1 MRFKCCKKGCQVVTG
16 LASAEQFPHGERDTF
31 GWNSNVVTW
40 CHLKWWFRKGILKS
54 SENYPAFQAIG
65 GCLRWPGCV
74 AMNIQMAP
82 GRRRSSCKPNMWE
95 KEIRRCSKRVN
106 VGSCGGA
113 GWCCGCCCCC
123 ISWVGQDE
131 RPRANSGVFSIPS
144 LLLDILLFIPHH
156 AMIVFRILS
165 ACQPDTT
172 MFLLIRLVLSLRS
185 NWLT

>member
-1 MRFKCCKKGCQVVTG
+1 MRFKYCKKGCQVVSG

-40 CHLKWWFRKGILKS
+40 CYVKWWFRKGVLKS

-82 GRRRSSCKPNMWE
+82 GGRRSSCKPNMWE

-113 GWCCGCCCCC
+113 GWCCGCCAAAFLE
-123 ISWVGQDE
+123 WDRMNGQE
-131 RPRANSGVFSIPS
+131 QTQQYS
-144 LLLDILLFIPHH
+144 LSSSLYTSVYPTPCDDSLSNP
-156 AMIVFRILS
+156 VSLS
-165 ACQPDTT
+165 AGHDDVSIDQTCSQSE
-172 MFLLIRLVLSLRS
+172 I
-185 NWLT
+185 